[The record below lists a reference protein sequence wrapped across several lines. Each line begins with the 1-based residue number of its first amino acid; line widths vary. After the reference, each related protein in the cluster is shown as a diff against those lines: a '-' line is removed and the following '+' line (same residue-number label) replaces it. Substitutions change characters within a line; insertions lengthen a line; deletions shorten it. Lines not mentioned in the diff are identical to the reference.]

1 MVDDPRRVLCL
12 GGMRASLRGRR
23 PIRFCPPPGML
34 SFVGTLPDPFGR
46 SCQCDKKLNQ
56 GPGGGIL
63 QLKTVLSSDN
73 TPVMILTTPRIYLVL
88 LSILLLVSPI
98 TAQTA
103 DKVDDYVQGEML
115 KQHIPEVAL
124 AVIKDRKVIKLK
136 GYGFANVETG
146 LPVTSDTVFKVGSI
160 SKPII
165 AMGIMLLVENGE
177 LSLDDKVSKFL
188 HHTPD
193 SWSEI
198 TVRHLLSHT
207 SGIVREAP
215 GYDPA
220 KIQPDADVIK
230 TAYALPVN
238 SSPGE
243 KYAYSNV
250 GYFALAEIIQKVS
263 GKPWSEFLTERIFK
277 PLEMTSTRTTTLEEI
292 IPHRAD
298 AYSFGTSKLT
308 NAETYLAVR
317 PSGAF
322 LSTISDLIKLE
333 AALGGTSFLKP
344 ESRTAMWTQFKLNDG
359 TNSVYGLGWR
369 VEEISGRKRIGHGG
383 SLNGFKSFYARF
395 VDDGL
400 TIIVLTNLEQVDFY
414 QFSEGIA
421 AQYISALAK

>member
-1 MVDDPRRVLCL
+1 M
-12 GGMRASLRGRR
+12 
-23 PIRFCPPPGML
+23 F
-34 SFVGTLPDPFGR
+34 
-46 SCQCDKKLNQ
+46 
-56 GPGGGIL
+56 
-63 QLKTVLSSDN
+63 
-73 TPVMILTTPRIYLVL
+73 
-88 LSILLLVSPI
+88 LLVSPI

-103 DKVDDYVQGEML
+103 DKVDHYVRGEML
-115 KQHIPEVAL
+115 KQHIPGVAL

-136 GYGFANVETG
+136 GYGLANVETG
-146 LPVTSDTVFKVGSI
+146 LPVTSDTVFKIGSI

-165 AMGIMLLVENGE
+165 AMGIMLLVEKGE
-177 LSLDDKVSKFL
+177 LSLEDKVSKFL
-188 HHTPD
+188 HQTPE
-193 SWSEI
+193 SWGEI

-230 TAYALPVN
+230 TAYELPLN
-238 SSPGE
+238 SKPGE
-243 KYAYSNV
+243 KYAYSNA
-250 GYFALAEIIQKVS
+250 GYFALAEIIRTVS
-263 GKPWSEFLTERIFK
+263 GKPWSEFLTESIFK
-277 PLEMTSTRTTTLEEI
+277 PLGMTSTRTTTLEEI

-298 AYSFGTSKLT
+298 GYSFGANKLT

-344 ESRTAMWTQFKLNDG
+344 ESRTAVWTPFKLSDG

-369 VEEISGRKRIGHGG
+369 VEEISGRTRIGHGG

-414 QFSEGIA
+414 QLSEGIA
-421 AQYISALAK
+421 AQYIPALAK